1 MYLRAYGWLTAGIA
15 CCALL
20 SACNGSHGSGAKYR
34 IAVIPKG
41 TSHDFWKFIHAGAV
55 AAARERGEIE
65 VIWDG
70 PAKEDLRHEQQ
81 QIVERFTTEHVD
93 AMILAPCDRQTLVHP
108 VERAI
113 EQRIPVVVMDSGL
126 DLPNSILDDD
136 RYLGYIAT
144 DNRRGGSEAAIRMN
158 ELMKG
163 KAHPKVMMIRYQ
175 AGSESTEQR
184 EDGFRTFFKSMPS
197 ITFIEARDEAGAT
210 ADSAQKV
217 AERLLSDNKD
227 LDGIFTPNESSTVGT
242 LRALEVLHRT
252 GEVRLVGFDSSEIL
266 IEALA
271 AGKLHGLVLQDPF
284 GMGYL
289 SVMRAADFVTGQP
302 IPRNRTKYTEL
313 KVATRENMNEPA
325 IKNLYARDLG
335 QYLNSE

>member
-1 MYLRAYGWLTAGIA
+1 MWSRAGSWLVSGIVL
-15 CCALL
+15 CAML
-20 SACNGSHGSGAKYR
+20 SGCGPHGSGAKYR
-34 IAVIPKG
+34 VAVIPKG

-55 AAARERGEIE
+55 AAARERGDIE

-93 AMILAPCDRQTLVHP
+93 AIVLAPSDRRTLVHP

-113 EQRIPVVVMDSGL
+113 EQQIPVVIMDSGL
-126 DLPNSILDDD
+126 DLPNPVLMDD
-136 RYLGYIAT
+136 RCLGYIAT
-144 DNRRGGSEAAIRMN
+144 DNRRGGNEAAARMM
-158 ELMKG
+158 EVLLEKPG
-163 KAHPKVMMIRYQ
+163 AKVMMIKYQ

-184 EDGFRTFFKSMPS
+184 EDGFRTTIRSSPYIKFFEP
-197 ITFIEARDEAGAT
+197 RDEAGAT

-227 LDGIFTPNESSTVGT
+227 IDGIFTPNESSTVGT
-242 LRALEVLHRT
+242 LRALEVLNLA
-252 GEVRLVGFDSSEIL
+252 GKVKLIGFDSSEIL
-266 IEALA
+266 IQALA

-284 GMGYL
+284 GMGYQ
-289 SVMRAADFVTGQP
+289 SVIRASDYLQGKP
-302 IPRNRTKYTEL
+302 IPRERNKSTEL

-325 IKNLYARDLG
+325 VKALYSRDLG
-335 QYLNSE
+335 PYLNP

>member
-1 MYLRAYGWLTAGIA
+1 MLRRAYGWWVPG
-15 CCALL
+15 LL
-20 SACNGSHGSGAKYR
+20 SCVMVSACSGPHGSGGKYR
-34 IAVIPKG
+34 VAVIPKG

-55 AAARERGEIE
+55 AAARERGDIE
-65 VIWDG
+65 AIWDG

-81 QIVERFTTEHVD
+81 QIVERFTTEHAD
-93 AMILAPCDRQTLVHP
+93 AIILAPCDRQTLVHP

-113 EQRIPVVVMDSGL
+113 EERIPVVIMDSGL
-126 DLPNSILDDD
+126 DLPNSILGDD

-144 DNRRGGSEAAIRMN
+144 DNRRGGAEAGIRMQQ
-158 ELMKG
+158 LLKD
-163 KAHPKVMMIRYQ
+163 KQHRKVMMIRYQ

-184 EDGFRTFFKSMPS
+184 EDGFRTFMRGISD

-227 LDGIFTPNESSTVGT
+227 VDGIFTPNESSTVGT
-242 LRALEVLHRT
+242 LRAIEVLHRA
-252 GEVRLVGFDSSEIL
+252 GEVKLVGFDSSKIL

-289 SVMRAADFVTGQP
+289 SVMRAADFLTGKP
-302 IPRNRTKYTEL
+302 IPRDRTKYTDL